1 MISGW
6 KKLGDRKKLKDYFNC
21 EYKPIQIKNGK
32 EWEEVMK
39 TFPPDPLH
47 CNLLGPVNS
56 CLVIME
62 SLWKEYMESYYR
74 KHGLTRSGQGIG
86 GNFNGVDIRV
96 IIE

>member
-1 MISGW
+1 MD
-6 KKLGDRKKLKDYFNC
+6 KKFSC
-21 EYKPIQIKNGK
+21 
-32 EWEEVMK
+32 K

-56 CLVIME
+56 CLVKME
-62 SLWKEYMESYYR
+62 SLWKEYLESYYR

-96 IIE
+96 IIKEKNLQASDDPKVPCHY